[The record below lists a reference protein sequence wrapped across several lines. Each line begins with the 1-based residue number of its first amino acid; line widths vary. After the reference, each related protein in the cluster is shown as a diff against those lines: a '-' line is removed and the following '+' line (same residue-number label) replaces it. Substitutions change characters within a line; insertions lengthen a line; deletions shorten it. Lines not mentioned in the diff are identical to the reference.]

1 MLSVLIIVAA
11 FFISILFVMRFR
23 PAPPPDRIGVVSC
36 IKNPKNIDT
45 WLKLHRDL
53 GVSRFYIRLED
64 TPELINFFESQP
76 DVHLVV
82 ADSKSAD
89 EYLDLM
95 GRQSRMVDMSLELC
109 KKDGIDWLIHIDCDE
124 VLEGD
129 LNEIRNLPKGVGTFW
144 MQNYE
149 VMYDK
154 IPTNS
159 DNCFIGSKF
168 VDCSKD
174 VCASYANGK
183 GGGRVAVSQANGP
196 HRFRSPLKEVKLG
209 SVIVKHFESCDFD
222 QYIAKYKRL
231 AKSDVSSIPFQYYK
245 ESIQADGDVDKL
257 GKIYEKY
264 RVNSSYVKSSG
275 SD

>member
-1 MLSVLIIVAA
+1 MKAFTVFAVILACVLV
-11 FFISILFVMRFR
+11 FVVVRFR
-23 PAPPPDRIGVVSC
+23 PAPPTIGIVSC
-36 IKNPKNIDT
+36 IKNPKNIET
-45 WLKLHRDL
+45 WLGLHRDI
-53 GVSRFYIRLED
+53 GISRFYIRLED
-64 TPELINFFESQP
+64 TPELVEFLQSQP

-89 EYLDLM
+89 EYADLM
-95 GRQSRMVDMSLELC
+95 GRQSRMVDTSLELA
-109 KKDGIDWLIHIDCDE
+109 KKDGVAWLIHVDCDE

-129 LNEIRNLPKGVGTFW
+129 LGEVRNLSDSVGTFW

-149 VMYDK
+149 AMYDN
-154 IPTNS
+154 IPKSS
-159 DNCFIGSKF
+159 DNCFVGSKF
-168 VDCSKD
+168 VDCSKG

-183 GGGRVAVSQANGP
+183 GGGRVGVSQANGP
-196 HRFRSPLKEVKLG
+196 HRFKSSLKEVRLG
-209 SVIVKHFESCDFD
+209 SVIVKHYESCDFD

-231 AKSDVSSIPFQYYK
+231 ANSDVSSIPFQYYK

-264 RVNSSYVKSSG
+264 RVNSPIVKSSG